1 VIHFEILGDLVIIVA
16 LAVVVVSL
24 LHRIRVPSI
33 AGFILVGVLIGPGV
47 LKVIDDVNEIELLA
61 EVGVVL
67 LLFGIGLELSLD
79 RVRRLW
85 RYVLLGG
92 AVQVGL
98 TILVTAVIA
107 RQLGLQWSSAVFI
120 GFIMAVS
127 STAIVLRGLALRG
140 ELETPH
146 GRLVLG
152 ILIFQDLA
160 VVPMMLA
167 VPMLAGS
174 GGSAVQTATAIG
186 TALAVLTG
194 ILLAAGLVVPRVLEY
209 ISRTRQRDLFV
220 LSVFV
225 ICLGTAW
232 LVSLAGI
239 SLALGAFLA
248 GLVVAGSEYRHQ
260 ALSDLI
266 PLRELLSS
274 IFFVSIGMLLDIG
287 GIGRN
292 VPAILGLLAAIIVG
306 KFVLVSIAAAL
317 IRLPLRVSLLTGV
330 ILAQVGEFSF
340 VLFKAA
346 SGSRLLPEPLDDT
359 LLVAVI
365 LSMVITPLLIVAAP
379 HLSHGLGKVPW
390 LMRRL
395 SVRSTDEAAAEKT
408 WRGHVIVAGYGL
420 AGQEL
425 ADTLQQRGLPFL
437 VVDLNPANI
446 RLAAGRK
453 KPVYFGDIT
462 QTDVQDHIGL
472 AEARLLMVAIN
483 DTRAAER
490 AVRLAHQAAP
500 GVPIFAR
507 TAYLEDVERIRRAG
521 AVQVVCAEVESAA
534 RLNELLLE
542 HLCVSDAECR
552 DRLSDIRQTGGPS

>member
-1 VIHFEILGDLVIIVA
+1 MIQIELLGDLVIILAV
-16 LAVVVVSL
+16 AVVVVTL
-24 LHRIRVPSI
+24 LHRLRVPSI
-33 AGFILVGVLIGPGV
+33 AGFIVVGLLIGPNALGF
-47 LKVIDDVNEIELLA
+47 IRDVHQIELLA

-67 LLFGIGLELSLD
+67 LLFGIGLELSLE
-79 RVRRLW
+79 RVRQLW

-98 TILVTAVIA
+98 TILVTA
-107 RQLGLQWSSAVFI
+107 GLAVQFGATWPVAVFM
-120 GFIMAVS
+120 GFIVAVS
-127 STAIVLRGLALRG
+127 STAIVLRGLAVRG

-160 VVPMMLA
+160 VVPMMLV
-167 VPMLAGS
+167 VPVLAGS
-174 GGSAVQTATAIG
+174 GASLGQTAAALGI
-186 TALAVLTG
+186 ALAVLVG
-194 ILLAAGLVVPRVLEY
+194 ILVAAGVVVPRLLEI

-220 LSVFV
+220 LGVFT

-260 ALSDLI
+260 ALADLI
-266 PLRELLSS
+266 PLREILAS
-274 IFFVSIGMLLDIG
+274 IFFVSIGMLLDVGAIG
-287 GIGRN
+287 QNIL
-292 VPAILGLLAAIIVG
+292 AILGLLAAIIVG
-306 KFVLVSIAAAL
+306 KFILVSLAAAL
-317 IRLPLRVSLLTGV
+317 LRLPLRISLLTGL

-346 SGSRLLPEPLDDT
+346 AKQNLLPSPLDDN

-379 HLSHGLGKVPW
+379 HLSYNLGKIPW
-390 LMRRL
+390 LKRRL
-395 SVRSTDEAAAEKT
+395 RLPTTDDADAEKS
-408 WRGHVIVAGYGL
+408 WRNHVIIAGYGL

-425 ADTLQQRGLPFL
+425 ATTLQQRAVPFL

-446 RLAAGRK
+446 RLAAGRNQ
-453 KPVYFGDIT
+453 PVYFGDIA
-462 QTDVQDHIGL
+462 QADVEEHIGL
-472 AEARLLMVAIN
+472 ARARLLVVAIN
-483 DTRAAER
+483 DTRAVVR

-507 TAYLEDVERIRRAG
+507 TTYLQDVDRIRRAG
-521 AVQVVCAEVESAA
+521 AAQVVCAEVESAA
-534 RLNELLLE
+534 RLNELLLD
-542 HLCVSDAECR
+542 HLCVSDDECR
-552 DRLSDIRQTGGPS
+552 DRLTDIRTQVASG